1 MMKYGTFTL
10 SVYITVSDMHSLFDS
25 PGNAEERFAFFEKHL
40 RVGKV
45 YLEAFR
51 ADTTPKPLLDKAKA
65 FFAAKNIAF
74 ATGIMPVTRSKNVGG
89 MFCFSDP
96 KTADEFDAVF
106 TYMAENFDEI
116 MVDDS
121 LATNCTCDL
130 CREVK
135 GDADWSDFRRAQ
147 LTKFCKEHIIAPAK
161 KANPHVKLTL
171 KYPTWHESFQR
182 LGYDTEHQPPLFDE
196 TYSGTET
203 RHTSYSLFR
212 NPRYTSYS
220 LLRYLQSLPPH
231 NNRGAWFDNIQCGGS
246 VDIYL
251 EQAELTLMA
260 APQEVTLFC
269 FCILENKKEIG
280 ALGILLDQLDDSL
293 SKLDAPTGLPVYLP
307 FHSTGEDHVFDFL
320 GMCGVPAD
328 PCAVYPEEA
337 PMVLLTAASAK
348 DPALYGKVKAHLEK
362 GGDVCLTAGCLEA
375 LQDKSFAEFT
385 GIRVTNRS
393 QLGSE
398 FGGFDTG
405 WSDDV
410 AYYHAAREISLP
422 VMDWMTNEVV
432 FKAMQM
438 RESMPNI
445 LLAFCRYANGRIFIL
460 NVPDSFS
467 DFLEIPGPV
476 LSYVRKNLSV
486 GLPCWL
492 EGDANIAFFP
502 RKGNSVALRSFMDH
516 GSVAHLHVK
525 GSAGP
530 LVCTL
535 TGRKIPPLYEQNG
548 ETVYRLVV
556 KPNALG
562 IYTWQNT

>member
-1 MMKYGTFTL
+1 MYRTFTL
-10 SVYITVSDMHSLFDS
+10 SLYIPVSDMVSLFDT
-25 PGNAEERFAFFEKHL
+25 PGRAEERFAFFEKHL

-51 ADTTPKPLLDKAKA
+51 ADTTPKHVLDKAKA
-65 FFAAKNIAF
+65 FFAAKNIPV

-96 KTADEFDAVF
+96 KTAEEFDRVF

-116 MVDDS
+116 MIDDS
-121 LATNCTCDL
+121 LATNCTCEL
-130 CREVK
+130 CRKAK
-135 GDADWSDFRRAQ
+135 GDAGWADFRRAQ
-147 LTKFCKEHIIAPAK
+147 LVEFCQNHIIAPAK
-161 KANPHVKLTL
+161 KANPNVQITL

-182 LGYDTEHQPPLFDE
+182 LGYDTEHQPSLFEE

-220 LLRYLQSLPPH
+220 LLRYLQSLPPC
-231 NNRGAWFDNIQCGGS
+231 NNRGAWFDNIQCANS

-251 EQAELTLMA
+251 EQAELTLLG
-260 APQEVTLFC
+260 APKELTLFC
-269 FCILENKKEIG
+269 FGILERKKEVA
-280 ALGILLDQLDDSL
+280 ALGVLLDELDEAL
-293 SKLDAPTGLPVYLP
+293 AKLDEPAGIPVYLP
-307 FHSTGEDHVFDFL
+307 FHSAGEDHVFDFW
-320 GMCGVPAD
+320 GMCGLPAD
-328 PCAVYPEEA
+328 PCAVFPENA

-348 DPALYGKVKAHLEK
+348 DPDLMDKVKAQLEK
-362 GGDVCLTAGCLEA
+362 GGDVCVTAGCLEA
-375 LQDKSFAEFT
+375 LQDKGFAEFT
-385 GIRVTNRS
+385 GMRVTNRS

-398 FGGFDTG
+398 FGGFDVG

-410 AYYHAAREISLP
+410 AYYLAAREIALP
-422 VMDWMTNEVV
+422 VIDWMVNEVV

-438 RESMPNI
+438 RDGMPNI
-445 LLAFCRYANGRIFIL
+445 LLAYCQYANGKVYVL

-467 DFLEIPGPV
+467 DYMEIPGPV
-476 LSYVRKNLSV
+476 LSQVRKELSK

-492 EGDANIAFFP
+492 EGDASIAFFP

-516 GSVAHLHVK
+516 GSVAYLHVK
-525 GSAGP
+525 GSVGA
-530 LVCTL
+530 LECAL
-535 TGRKIPPLYEQNG
+535 TGRKIAPLYERNG
-548 ETVYRLVV
+548 ETVFRLVV
-556 KPNALG
+556 KPKTLA